1 MSLDLSIGSSQDLT
15 LDLCTFLTNLKYEDI
30 PSDVVHMAKASIL
43 NSIGCG
49 LSSSPS
55 SLPAAAKLYAA
66 LEPTSKNPRPS
77 TVLAVQEKATV
88 DDAAVLNGLMMT
100 ARFFDDTH
108 LLTLTHPSGP
118 PLAAIM
124 AYAEAE
130 GFGGK
135 DFILAFVIGVEVGL
149 ALTKALGLGPYKK
162 GWHLTGIVGS
172 FSAAA
177 AVSSLM
183 KLDAHGM
190 ATALGHASSMSSG
203 SRNVFATDTLIV
215 HAGCGARNGILSAR
229 LASKDFGS
237 TTNAL
242 EKWINLMSVAG
253 EESHPQRILDL
264 LQEKDGKRDWSLL
277 ENAFKPYPCGI
288 VIHPLIDSGIEA
300 RKEILGD
307 RQESTDVLSIVKKIE
322 ATVSPMTIRLCG
334 IRHPQEQVQTLFSNY
349 HGLSVGLIYGAGGI
363 KQFSKQ
369 IADEPVVAGLRDR
382 INLVPNEAFRDN
394 QAVVKFW
401 YTAADGNERIK
412 QVTIDYVLGSLENP
426 MTVEQLNAKFADQAV
441 EGKLDQANI
450 SRAISQLWDLDKLTD
465 IQPLMRLLVPSSSS
479 WGSQL
484 SLTRL

>member
-1 MSLDLSIGSSQDLT
+1 MSLDLSVGSSKDLT
-15 LDLCTFLTNLKYEDI
+15 LELCEFLTSLKYEDLPTEI
-30 PSDVVHMAKASIL
+30 VHVAKASIL

-55 SLPAAAKLYAA
+55 SMPAAAKLYAA
-66 LEPTSKNPRPS
+66 LDPLAKSPRQS
-77 TVLAVQEKATV
+77 TVLAVEEKATI
-88 DDAAVLNGLMMT
+88 DDAALLNGLMMT

-108 LLTLTHPSGP
+108 LSTLTHPSGP
-118 PLAAIM
+118 PLAAVM

-130 GFGGK
+130 GLSGQ
-135 DFILAFVIGVEVGL
+135 DLILAFTIGVEVGL

-190 ATALGHASSMSSG
+190 ATALGHASSMSAG
-203 SRNVFATDTLIV
+203 SRNVFATDSLIM
-215 HAGCGARNGILSAR
+215 HAGRGAQNGILAAR

-253 EESHPQRILDL
+253 EESHPQKIVDL
-264 LQEKDGKRDWSLL
+264 LQVKDGKREWTLL

-288 VIHPLIDSGIEA
+288 VIHTLIDSGIEA
-300 RKEILGD
+300 RKEIFGD
-307 RQESTDVLSIVKKIE
+307 QRDPKDVLNIVTKIE

-334 IRHPQEQVQTLFSNY
+334 IKHPQELVQTLFSNY

-363 KQFSKQ
+363 KQFSKEV
-369 IADEPVVAGLRDR
+369 ADEPIVAGMRDR
-382 INLVPNEAFRDN
+382 ITLVANESFRDN
-394 QAVVKFW
+394 QAIVKFW
-401 YTAADGNERIK
+401 YKAADGTEK
-412 QVTIDYVLGSLENP
+412 VKEVTINYALGSLENP
-426 MTVEQLNAKFADQAV
+426 MTVEQLNAKFEDQAA
-441 EGKLDQANI
+441 EGKLQQANVQK
-450 SRAISQLWDLDKLTD
+450 AISQLWDLEKITN
-465 IQPLMRLLVPSSSS
+465 IQSLMRLLVI
-479 WGSQL
+479 
-484 SLTRL
+484 

>member
-1 MSLDLSIGSSQDLT
+1 MSLDLSVSSSEDLT
-15 LDLCTFLTNLKYEDI
+15 LKLCTFLTSLKYEDI
-30 PSDVVHMAKASIL
+30 PADVAHMAKASIL

-66 LEPTSKNPRPS
+66 LDPTAKSPRPA
-77 TVLAVQEKATV
+77 TVLATAEKAAV
-88 DDAAVLNGLMMT
+88 DDAAILNGLMMT

-108 LLTLTHPSGP
+108 LSTLTHPSGP
-118 PLAAIM
+118 PLAAVM

-130 GFGGK
+130 GLSGQ
-135 DFILAFVIGVEVGL
+135 DLILAFIVGVEVGL
-149 ALTKALGLGPYKK
+149 TLTKALGLGPYKK

-183 KLDAHGM
+183 KLDAHAM
-190 ATALGHASSMSSG
+190 AMALGHASSMASG

-215 HAGCGARNGILSAR
+215 HAGCAARNGILAAR

-264 LQEKDGKRDWSLL
+264 LQDKNGKRDWALL

-288 VIHPLIDSGIEA
+288 VIHPLIDAGIEA
-300 RKEILGD
+300 RREILGNQCTAD
-307 RQESTDVLSIVKKIE
+307 NVLEIVQKIE

-334 IRHPQEQVQTLFSNY
+334 IRHPQELVQTLFSNY
-349 HGLSVGLIYGAGGI
+349 HGLSVGLIYGAGGL
-363 KQFSKQ
+363 KQFSKEV
-369 IADEPVVAGLRDR
+369 ADEAVVAGIRDR
-382 INLVPNEAFRDN
+382 ITLVPNESFRDN

-401 YTAADGNERIK
+401 YTVDGVEHTK
-412 QVTIDYVLGSLENP
+412 EVTIEHALGSLENP
-426 MTVEQLNAKFADQAV
+426 MTADQLNAKFEDQAV
-441 EGKLDQANI
+441 VGGLEQANV
-450 SRAISQLWDLDKLTD
+450 RKAISLLWDLDKVAD
-465 IQPLMRLLVPSSSS
+465 IQPLMRLLVPAVASSYTS
-479 WGSQL
+479 GG
-484 SLTRL
+484 